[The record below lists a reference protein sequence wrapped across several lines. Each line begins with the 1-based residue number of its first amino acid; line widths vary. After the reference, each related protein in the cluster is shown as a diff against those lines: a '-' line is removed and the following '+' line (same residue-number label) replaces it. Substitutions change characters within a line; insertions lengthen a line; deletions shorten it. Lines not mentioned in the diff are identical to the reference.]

1 MIYKFILV
9 SDEEPD
15 FMREISIS
23 SEAKFLE
30 LHEAI
35 LDSVNYD
42 GGAITS
48 FFICNDDWE
57 KEQEITLIEM
67 DTDSD
72 VDSYVMSDTTIS
84 DLITDEHQ
92 KLLYVFDFL
101 SDRAF
106 FIELKEM
113 LPGQDIDA
121 AECTASLGDAP
132 IQYKL
137 EDDIEDIFEPKAKGK
152 KAASSEFDDESFYGD
167 EGFNEDEF
175 DDESFSDLNFDDD
188 INSY

>member
-9 SDEEPD
+9 SDEEAD

-23 SEAKFLE
+23 SEASFLE

-35 LDSVNYD
+35 LDSVNYE

-48 FFICNDDWE
+48 FFTCSDDWE

-72 VDSYVMSDTTIS
+72 VDSYVMSETPIS
-84 DLITDEHQ
+84 ELVTDEHQ

-106 FIELKEM
+106 FIELKEIVF
-113 LPGQDIDA
+113 GQDIDA

-132 IQYKL
+132 EQYKL
-137 EDDIEDIFEPKAKGK
+137 EEVEDILNEWNQLPLEQYHSSSSSSASKGSTPSNSCNLSK
-152 KAASSEFDDESFYGD
+152 LYG
-167 EGFNEDEF
+167 
-175 DDESFSDLNFDDD
+175 
-188 INSY
+188 

>member
-1 MIYKFILV
+1 MIYRFTII
-9 SDEEPD
+9 SDEVDD
-15 FMREISIS
+15 FIREIQID
-23 SEAKFLE
+23 SEATFFE
-30 LHEAI
+30 LHKAI
-35 LDSVNYD
+35 LEAAKYKDD
-42 GGAITS
+42 QMTS
-48 FFICNDDWE
+48 FFICDDDWE

-72 VDSYVMSDTTIS
+72 VDSYVMSETPIS
-84 DLITDEHQ
+84 ELVTDEHQ

-106 FIELKEM
+106 FIELKEIVF
-113 LPGQDIDA
+113 GQDIDA

-132 IQYKL
+132 EQYKL
-137 EDDIEDIFEPKAKGK
+137 EEVEDIFEPKAKGK
-152 KAASSEFDDESFYGD
+152 KAAISEFDDENFYGD

-175 DDESFSDLNFDDD
+175 DDESFSDLSFDDD

>member
-9 SDEEPD
+9 SDEEAD

-23 SEAKFLE
+23 SEASFLE

-35 LDSVNYD
+35 LDSVNYE

-48 FFICNDDWE
+48 FFTCSDDWE

-72 VDSYVMSDTTIS
+72 VDSYVMSETPIS
-84 DLITDEHQ
+84 ELVTDEHQ

-106 FIELKEM
+106 FIELKEIVF
-113 LPGQDIDA
+113 GQDIDS
-121 AECTASLGDAP
+121 AECTSSLGEAP
-132 IQYKL
+132 EQYRL
-137 EDDIEDIFEPKAKGK
+137 EEVEDIFETKAKGK
-152 KAASSEFDDESFYGD
+152 KAAISEFDDENFYGD

-175 DDESFSDLNFDDD
+175 DDESFSDLSFDDD

>member
-1 MIYKFILV
+1 MIYKFILL
-9 SDEEPD
+9 SDEEAD

-23 SEAKFLE
+23 SEASFLE

-35 LDSVNYD
+35 LDSVNYE

-48 FFICNDDWE
+48 FFTCSDDWE

-72 VDSYVMSDTTIS
+72 VDSYVMSETPIS
-84 DLITDEHQ
+84 ELVTDEHQ

-106 FIELKEM
+106 FIELKEIVF
-113 LPGQDIDA
+113 GQDIDT
-121 AECTASLGDAP
+121 AECTASLGEAP
-132 IQYKL
+132 EQYRL
-137 EDDIEDIFEPKAKGK
+137 EEVEDIFETKAKGK
-152 KAASSEFDDESFYGD
+152 KAAISEFDDENFYGD

-175 DDESFSDLNFDDD
+175 DDESFSDLSFDDD